1 MPKEVNGNASEIIH
15 AINKIFEKKGINAD
29 IGIDT
34 EDNDIIIF
42 DSWDDYNKVRWI
54 EKLYNQLP
62 YGYKNKYIS
71 CSNCGK

>member
-1 MPKEVNGNASEIIH
+1 MPVNIH

-54 EKLYNQLP
+54 EN
-62 YGYKNKYIS
+62 
-71 CSNCGK
+71 SNCQYFLRTSLK